1 MEVLEAMEG
10 RRSVRFFLNRE
21 VPRDVLEGVINC
33 AIRAQSASNVQP
45 WEFMVLRGAKL
56 RELGSLLQGLYRDRP
71 PSYGKTPSPEI
82 PEVFRR
88 RMEKQVESQKPL
100 LEQLGLTRASMGER
114 AMDFYGA
121 PAAILLLMH
130 KALDPSQMIG
140 IGAAIQNLAL
150 AAHGLGL
157 GTCTVSMILFYGK
170 EIMQHLEIP
179 KDYRLVTSIAV
190 GYPETTHPF
199 NGFVSAREPLSA
211 VTRWVGF
218 NE

>member
-1 MEVLEAMEG
+1 MSLGSILKKRALISRDKAALIFEG
-10 RRSVRFFLNRE
+10 REITYGELNRR
-21 VPRDVLEGVINC
+21 VNQVAHGLASLGV
-33 AIRAQSASNVQP
+33 
-45 WEFMVLRGAKL
+45 
-56 RELGSLLQGLYRDRP
+56 
-71 PSYGKTPSPEI
+71 
-82 PEVFRR
+82 
-88 RMEKQVESQKPL
+88 QK
-100 LEQLGLTRASMGER
+100 GER